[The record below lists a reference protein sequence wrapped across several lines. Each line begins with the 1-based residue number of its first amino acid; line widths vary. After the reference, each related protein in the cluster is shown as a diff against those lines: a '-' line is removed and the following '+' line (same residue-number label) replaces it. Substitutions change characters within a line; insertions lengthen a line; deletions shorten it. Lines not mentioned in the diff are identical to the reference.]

1 MEQPAKQRLK
11 KRLERFDQKREE
23 WVAGH
28 KKNHNLA
35 SIKDEAIVL
44 LEKFHA
50 MGYKPVLLLGK
61 ETKTGATKCEV
72 LTPRCKL
79 SPHAHNSLQKLGS
92 FYEPI
97 CEGWSREIPAAD
109 DQVNTITLTPCDPL
123 EVQSLEQA
131 SSTEGQG
138 N

>member
-1 MEQPAKQRLK
+1 LLLLLHFLTSKYIILLLQ
-11 KRLERFDQKREE
+11 
-23 WVAGH
+23 
-28 KKNHNLA
+28 
-35 SIKDEAIVL
+35 

-72 LTPRCKL
+72 LTPRCTL

-97 CEGWSREIPAAD
+97 CEGEMDA
-109 DQVNTITLTPCDPL
+109 LYF
-123 EVQSLEQA
+123 
-131 SSTEGQG
+131 
-138 N
+138 